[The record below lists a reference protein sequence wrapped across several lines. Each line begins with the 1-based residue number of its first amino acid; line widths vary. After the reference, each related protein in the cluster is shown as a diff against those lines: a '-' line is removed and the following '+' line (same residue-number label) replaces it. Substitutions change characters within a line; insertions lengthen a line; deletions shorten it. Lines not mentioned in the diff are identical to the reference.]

1 MIKVQTPHNYKN
13 MIFYIYKKIILIKN
27 KKINYVKEISQL
39 NNLRC

>member
-13 MIFYIYKKIILIKN
+13 MIFYKKINFILIKN
-27 KKINYVKEISQL
+27 RKINYVKKIFQL